1 MRFLNLIFR
10 NLRRNV
16 LRSLLTSTPNASG
29 LTQMARSHTFNPH
42 ITMSTPF
49 VRNLILG
56 LSGFV
61 LASSPANAQEPI
73 AATLRNALCLHA
85 TFDHGTDADFA
96 RGDRALWTAP
106 TMTKRDAALKGLP
119 ISEEVTLEPKAGR
132 SGGGCL
138 RFSKSKGPMVFF
150 KAEKNFPTPTAN
162 WSGTV
167 SFWLSTDPA
176 KDLLDGFCDPIQI
189 TSKQWDD
196 AALFVEFEKRPSG
209 IPFRLGVYADK
220 KVWNPTGRKFEEIPT
235 AEKPLLGVEKPP
247 FVGGKWT
254 HVAFSVAHF
263 NSGEPNGIATLY
275 LDGKKAGEVSPRTQT
290 FTWEPNQA
298 AVMLGLSYVGLM
310 DDLALFERALTPEEI
325 AQLYTNK
332 L

>member
-1 MRFLNLIFR
+1 
-10 NLRRNV
+10 
-16 LRSLLTSTPNASG
+16 
-29 LTQMARSHTFNPH
+29 
-42 ITMSTPF
+42 MSILF
-49 VRNLILG
+49 VRPLTIGLLG
-56 LSGFV
+56 LALV
-61 LASSPANAQEPI
+61 SPTANAQEPI
-73 AATLRNALCLHA
+73 ASNLRQALCLHA
-85 TFDHGTDADFA
+85 SFDQGADADFA
-96 RGDRALWTAP
+96 RGDRTLWNAP
-106 TMTKRDAALKGLP
+106 TLTKRDAASKGLP
-119 ISEEVTLEPKAGR
+119 TSEEVTLEPKAGR
-132 SGGGCL
+132 SGSGCL

-150 KAEKNFPTPTAN
+150 KADKNFPTPTAD

-196 AALFVEFEKRPSG
+196 AAMFVEFEKRPSG

-220 KVWNPTGRKFEEIPT
+220 KVWNPTGRKFEDIPA
-235 AEKPLLGVEKPP
+235 AEKPLLGIEKPP

-254 HVAFSVAHF
+254 HVAFSVTRF
-263 NSGEPNGIATLY
+263 NSGEPNGLATLY

-310 DDLALFERALTPEEI
+310 DDLTLFDRALTPEEI
-325 AQLYTNK
+325 AKLYTSG